1 MLRTSMSPIKKPVPS
16 PVSISE
22 AKVEAPALVAEA
34 QPVAPVVAE
43 APADP
48 CEPLRLLL
56 AQREAEVATAT
67 QALTTGFTVELLAT
81 LNASVGNLNTAK
93 AALATKVAEI
103 NAAQFIPSMVEHLCS
118 ISGNVP
124 HAVWGSQVR
133 FEITFTSEG
142 TPSVRRVVQPAP
154 TYSPSGGKA
163 VTRNRTASVGRDK
176 RLPGV
181 GWWFTDGRYVIR
193 IADDSEQV
201 VAWNIGGPPAMF
213 STISNACTKILGS
226 SRNGYVTTNLGAA
239 PSADFE
245 GDSWNDSNPKKGW
258 SSGEIPG
265 HLKPATF

>member
-1 MLRTSMSPIKKPVPS
+1 MNSAVAVLNA
-16 PVSISE
+16 
-22 AKVEAPALVAEA
+22 AKV
-34 QPVAPVVAE
+34 
-43 APADP
+43 
-48 CEPLRLLL
+48 
-56 AQREAEVATAT
+56 
-67 QALTTGFTVELLAT
+67 
-81 LNASVGNLNTAK
+81 
-93 AALATKVAEI
+93 ALATKVAEV
-103 NAAQFIPSMVEHLCS
+103 NAATFIPSLVTHL
-118 ISGNVP
+118 GAVAKDVP
-124 HAVWGSQVR
+124 HSVWGSTVR

-142 TPSVRRVVQPAP
+142 TPSVRRVVQPA

-245 GDSWNDSNPKKGW
+245 GDSWDDSNPKKGW
-258 SSGEIPG
+258 SRDEMPAHI
-265 HLKPATF
+265 KPATF